1 MAQKK
6 ERKLKVYGT
15 VGKWYKDPPKILL
28 RGKWLEQCGFDCG
41 DQIKVKCENKKL
53 TISLMEQEATI

>member
-1 MAQKK
+1 MVQKK

-28 RGKWLEQCGFDCG
+28 QGKWLEQCGFDCG
-41 DQIKVKCENKKL
+41 DHITVKCENKKL
-53 TISLMEQEATI
+53 TISLVEQEAAR

>member
-6 ERKLKVYGT
+6 VRELKVYGA

-28 RGKWLEQCGFDCG
+28 QGKWLEQCGFDCG
-41 DQIKVKCENKKL
+41 DHIKVKCENKKL
-53 TISLMEQEATI
+53 TISLMEQEAIR

>member
-15 VGKWYKDPPKILL
+15 VGKWYKDPPKIILQ
-28 RGKWLEQCGFDCG
+28 GKWLEQFGFDCG
-41 DQIKVKCENKKL
+41 DQIRVECFKGKL
-53 TISLMEQEATI
+53 VIEKEIE